1 MPERFR
7 PELDLNPNLCDL
19 NPDLCEMNPDLC
31 DLGAVQHKLSYQA
44 NLELAILWVH
54 EEGAKI
60 VDI

>member
-7 PELDLNPNLCDL
+7 PELHL
-19 NPDLCEMNPDLC
+19 NPDLCDLNPDLC

-44 NLELAILWVH
+44 NWELANMWVH

-60 VDI
+60 VDM

>member
-7 PELDLNPNLCDL
+7 PELHL
-19 NPDLCEMNPDLC
+19 NPDLCDLNPDLC

-44 NLELAILWVH
+44 NWELANMWVH
-54 EEGAKI
+54 EDGAKK